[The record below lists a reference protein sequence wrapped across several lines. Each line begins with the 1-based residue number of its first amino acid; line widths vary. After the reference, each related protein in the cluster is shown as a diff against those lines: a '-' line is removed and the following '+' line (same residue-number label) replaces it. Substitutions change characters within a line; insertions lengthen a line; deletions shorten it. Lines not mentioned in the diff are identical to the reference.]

1 MNSLNGAMKSLSL
14 NLVIPRKDY
23 VALIE
28 KGYERALAAIGGGD
42 YDLVVLDEYNM
53 ALFFEL
59 ISWDK
64 TKAFCSMLVIQK
76 RNSYSEAVGLL
87 KN

>member
-1 MNSLNGAMKSLSL
+1 MPLIQREKYLEFL
-14 NLVIPRKDY
+14 RRHKDQDVIKVVSEMCIRDS
-23 VALIE
+23 
-28 KGYERALAAIGGGD
+28 GSGD

-64 TKAFCSMLVIQK
+64 TRRCSMLVIQK
-76 RNSYSEAVGLL
+76 RNSYLRGVGLL